1 MPRQAA
7 SSPIITPDTSRIP
20 LQPTLARLEKAAV
33 ACQACELWRTATQTV
48 FGDGAM
54 HAEVMLIGEQP
65 GAQEDLAGKPFVG
78 PAGQVLAQAL
88 AEAGIEQQKTYVTNV
103 VKHFKWIAKGR
114 LRLHQAPNAQEIAA
128 CRPWLDSELALVK
141 PYVIVCLGA
150 TAAQTLLGKQFR
162 VTRQRG
168 EFIASPLAPFVIA
181 TLHPAAILRIPD
193 LPTRQTAH
201 RQFVTDLQK
210 VAAQLRSRLER
221 SLVHKTSQ

>member
-7 SSPIITPDTSRIP
+7 SSPIITPHTSLIP
-20 LQPTLARLEKAAV
+20 LRPTLARLEKAAG
-33 ACQACELWRTATQTV
+33 ACQACKLWRTATQTV
-48 FGDGAM
+48 FGNGPI
-54 HAEVMLIGEQP
+54 HAELMLIGEQP
-65 GAQEDLAGKPFVG
+65 GAQEDVAGKPFVG

-88 AEAGIEQQKTYVTNV
+88 AEAGIEREKTYVTNV
-103 VKHFKWIAKGR
+103 VKHFKWISKGR
-114 LRLHQAPNAQEIAA
+114 VRFHQAPNAREIAA

-168 EFIASPLAPFVIA
+168 EFMASQLAPFVIA
-181 TLHPAAILRIPD
+181 TLHPAAILRTPD
-193 LPTRQTAH
+193 PRIRASAH

-210 VAAQLRSRLER
+210 VAIQLRSRP
-221 SLVHKTSQ
+221 